1 MMALLSPKHPRQ
13 IYLHKRG
20 IAAERV
26 VDHIKN
32 TEYRTYVERPLP
44 LPIRDCFALPTSDVM
59 YDVRDVAN
67 FTLEFADLRGLKLT
81 NLALQKL
88 LYFVNGWFFSIYDA
102 PLIKN
107 KFEAWQYGPVQ
118 RVIYDQFKS
127 FGDST
132 IKDVRAMYIDAMTGE
147 PVYKKPHIDPAH
159 AEVIE
164 SVLEKY
170 VRYTAGQLV
179 QESHVEDGPWE
190 YVWQQA
196 EEAVYPGMK
205 IPDALILDHFK
216 RLTPILTFH

>member
-1 MMALLSPKHPRQ
+1 ML
-13 IYLHKRG
+13 
-20 IAAERV
+20 
-26 VDHIKN
+26 
-32 TEYRTYVERPLP
+32 
-44 LPIRDCFALPTSDVM
+44 M

-67 FTLEFADLRGLKLT
+67 FTLEFAERRGVAVT

-88 LYFVNGWFFSIYDA
+88 LYFVHGWFFSMYER

-107 KFEAWQYGPVQ
+107 KFEAWKYGPVQ

-127 FGDST
+127 FQNDP
-132 IKDVRAMYIDAMTGE
+132 IRNVRAVYIDPLSGEEVYRE
-147 PVYKKPHIDPAH
+147 PVIAPEH
-159 AEVIE
+159 AELIE
-164 SVLEKY
+164 QVLRKY
-170 VRYTAGQLV
+170 QCYTAGQLV

-216 RLTPILTFH
+216 RLSPILTIH